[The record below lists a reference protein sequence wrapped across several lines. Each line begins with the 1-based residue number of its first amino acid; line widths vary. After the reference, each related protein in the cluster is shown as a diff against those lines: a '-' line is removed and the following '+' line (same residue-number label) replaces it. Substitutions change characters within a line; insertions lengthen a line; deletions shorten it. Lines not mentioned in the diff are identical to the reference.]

1 MTIRAYTEP
10 HNDYPAYV
18 NLGESKDGLFTLTV
32 RSQGNGGRDTGTIRL
47 TREDLLNLVND
58 ACVHLDG
65 DVSGQADDRQ
75 HEAKQMTITADRT
88 VESSG
93 MRAHALEMALRTPN
107 ITGYGGVLAAA
118 TAYQAHITGQPA
130 AGPDVGLMV
139 NRFLGWK
146 LPQDFAP
153 DAGISFTP
161 VSWPL
166 GWPVGTN
173 LLSANQARAMFEHV
187 LGHRAV

>member
-1 MTIRAYTEP
+1 MTIHAYTEP

-18 NLGESKDGLFTLTV
+18 NLSESKNGTFSLTV
-32 RSQGNGGRDTGTIRL
+32 RSQGNGGRECGTIRL

-65 DVSGQADDRQ
+65 DVSGQADDRE
-75 HEAKQMTITADRT
+75 HEAKQMAIAADRT

-107 ITGYGGVLAAA
+107 ITGYVGVLAAA
-118 TAYQAHITGQPA
+118 TAYQAHITGQQA
-130 AGPDVGLMV
+130 ARPDVGQMV

-146 LPQDFAP
+146 LPSDFAP
-153 DAGISFTP
+153 DAGISFAPSTH
-161 VSWPL
+161 PL
-166 GWPVGTN
+166 GWPTGTN
-173 LLSANQARAMFEHV
+173 LLAADQARAMFEYV
-187 LGHRAV
+187 LRDE